1 MLTSHA
7 RVVSLSGS
15 SMHSSVSA
23 LVPILSTALLMALVE
38 TLSLVLAPF
47 MDARGYYAFGAEGRY
62 NPMSTLLYIV
72 LILGFTLVLLL
83 AIRYGKGW
91 IIRAAILVA
100 LASTLYYVFSAV
112 LGAYTPWYV
121 PISLGISVVLTLL
134 LHVHS
139 EWYVVDVYGVLI
151 GAGAAAIFGVSLSV
165 VPVVL
170 LLLALAIYD
179 AVAVYYTRHMLT
191 LAESVLSMHLP
202 VMLVVPTKRHF
213 SLGGVESLGAKGER
227 EAYFLGLGDAVMP
240 AMLVVSAA
248 MFSPAPPV
256 LGWANL
262 PSILAVVGS
271 LAGFAV
277 LMLVARSGKP
287 QAGLP
292 FLNSGTL
299 LGYVIGCVIA
309 GVAVL

>member
-1 MLTSHA
+1 
-7 RVVSLSGS
+7 LSS
-15 SMHSSVSA
+15 SSVHRSVSA
-23 LVPILSTALLMALVE
+23 LVPLLSAAFLMVLVE
-38 TLSLVLAPF
+38 VLSLVLAPF
-47 MDARGYYAFGAEGRY
+47 MDASGYYAFGAEGRY
-62 NPMSTLLYIV
+62 NPVSTLLYIV

-91 IIRAAILVA
+91 VIQATILVA

-112 LGAYTPWYV
+112 LGAYTSWYA
-121 PISLGISVVLTLL
+121 PISLGASLMLTLVL
-134 LHVHS
+134 CVHS
-139 EWYVVDVYGVLI
+139 EWYVVDIYGVLI

-165 VPVVL
+165 LPVVL
-170 LLLALAIYD
+170 LLIALAIYD
-179 AVAVYYTRHMLT
+179 AIAVYHTRHMLT
-191 LAESVLSMHLP
+191 LAEGVLPMHLP
-202 VMLVVPTKRHF
+202 VMLVVPAKRGF
-213 SLGGVESLGAKGER
+213 SLRRMESVGAKGANGGR

-248 MFSPAPPV
+248 VFSPAPPV

-262 PSILAVVGS
+262 PSVLAVVGS
-271 LAGFAV
+271 LLGFAI

-292 FLNSGTL
+292 FLNSGAL
-299 LGYVIGCVIA
+299 VGYVLGCAIA